1 MLPNVKPHYTSPDRL
16 RPVRGVI
23 MGFYFGQNFFI
34 ERGKSFSLALIIPII
49 IHGSYNFL
57 LSFNWFYSLTILIL
71 AVIFCFYLHRVAK
84 DHQKYKDKE
93 HEEKLN

>member
-1 MLPNVKPHYTSPDRL
+1 
-16 RPVRGVI
+16 

-34 ERGKSFSLALIIPII
+34 ERGRSFSLALIIPII

-57 LSFNWFYSLTILIL
+57 IQFNFLYSLVILVL
-71 AVIFCFYLHRVAK
+71 AIIFSFYLYKVARE
-84 DHQKYKDKE
+84 HQKVKDEE